1 MKQGSRLEG
10 AQSTRPAVAPGH
22 VSLDRET
29 RWSPW
34 RTLISAVHAHPSV
47 KINHGAT
54 FLVTDQQGAIPLDAL
69 DYGLYASD
77 TRFLSRHE
85 LRLNGRRPESLASV
99 RLSFRHARWHM
110 IADQVAG
117 FGGDMRDARV
127 AITLDRLV
135 SGHRMHEDLA
145 LHTFGRAPLTVL
157 LEIALESDFADLFE
171 VRRRQWQRRADLNTW
186 WVGPNSLE
194 ARYQNQDFVRRC
206 LVRALTERAGITYA
220 NGSLRIP
227 IDLVPGEEWK
237 LCFQYDLLTDD
248 HQVPP
253 VEALC
258 AFNQNVDH
266 PMLQAPSW
274 QGSVSQIEPA
284 DLRLK
289 FAYERA
295 VEDFAALRLDQ
306 QDSAGRAQGA
316 VEEDDHWMPAAGLPW
331 FMALFGRDSA
341 IASMQAMVAQPA
353 VAIGTLE
360 NLAKWQS
367 DVDDPER
374 DAEPGKMPHEL
385 RVGEWAHFGIVPHRP
400 YYGTAD
406 ATPLYLLLLAEN
418 FRWLGDAD
426 ALRPFKAVA
435 ERCLEWI
442 DKHGDRDRD
451 GFQEYAPRTQ
461 RGYRN
466 QAWRD
471 AHDGVLD
478 ESGVFPELPIAICEL
493 QAYVYGAKRNMAPL
507 FEAWGESATANRL
520 VREAAELR
528 QRFMSAFWDESTGEL
543 AFLLDGQKRA
553 VRTVVSNSGHCLWMG
568 ILDGPQG
575 RRAGERLLKPD
586 LFTGWGLRVLSD
598 QHPSYDPHSYQRG
611 SVWPHDTVIAAA
623 GLRRYGL
630 VEEAWTLLD
639 GLLSAVMCFEDIQM
653 PELFAGLPRK
663 EFAVPVPYRMAN
675 VPQAWSAGCVLQMV
689 RVLLGLEPDV
699 PAGRVYVDPALPPW
713 CPSFELS
720 KLQLGAH
727 ELRLS
732 VRRRDDGTCAV
743 DAEGTPGLEI
753 VQGTAPWLEVDAS

>member
-1 MKQGSRLEG
+1 MKQRRRLQG
-10 AQSTRPAVAPGH
+10 VKPARPAPAPGH
-22 VSLDRET
+22 ISLDGET

-54 FLVTDQQGAIPLDAL
+54 FLVTDQQGAIPLDAH

-85 LRLNGRRPESLASV
+85 VRLNGRKPESVASV

-110 IADQVAG
+110 IADHVAG

-171 VRRRQWQRRADLNTW
+171 VRQRQWQRRADLNTW

-206 LVRALTERAGITYA
+206 LVRALTEGAGITYA
-220 NGSLRIP
+220 NGALRIP

-237 LCFQYDLLTDD
+237 LCLQYDLLTDD
-248 HQVPP
+248 HQLPP

-258 AFNQNVDH
+258 AFHQDVDH
-266 PMLQAPSW
+266 PMLEARSW
-274 QGSVSQIEPA
+274 QSSVSQIEPA
-284 DLRLK
+284 DIRLK

-295 VEDFAALRLDQ
+295 VEDFAALRLHE
-306 QDSAGRAQGA
+306 QDSTGN
-316 VEEDDHWMPAAGLPW
+316 HWMPAAGLPW

-341 IASMQAMVAQPA
+341 IAAMQAMIAQPA

-406 ATPLYLLLLAEN
+406 ATPLYLLLLAEQ
-418 FRWLGDAD
+418 FRWMGDAE
-426 ALRPFKAVA
+426 ALRRFKTVA
-435 ERCLEWI
+435 EGCLEWI
-442 DKHGDRDRD
+442 DRYGDRDGD
-451 GFQEYAPRTQ
+451 GFQEYAPRTP

-478 ESGVFPELPIAICEL
+478 EAGLSPELPIAICEL
-493 QAYVYGAKRNMAPL
+493 QAYVYGAKKNMAPL
-507 FEAWGESATANRL
+507 FEAWGDGGTSSRL
-520 VREAAELR
+520 RREAAELR
-528 QRFMSAFWDESTGEL
+528 QRFMAAFWHEPTGEL
-543 AFLLDGQKRA
+543 AFLLDGQKKA
-553 VRTVVSNSGHCLWMG
+553 VRTVVSNPGHCS
-568 ILDGPQG
+568 
-575 RRAGERLLKPD
+575 
-586 LFTGWGLRVLSD
+586 RV
-598 QHPSYDPHSYQRG
+598 G
-611 SVWPHDTVIAAA
+611 V
-623 GLRRYGL
+623 
-630 VEEAWTLLD
+630 
-639 GLLSAVMCFEDIQM
+639 C
-653 PELFAGLPRK
+653 
-663 EFAVPVPYRMAN
+663 
-675 VPQAWSAGCVLQMV
+675 AGC
-689 RVLLGLEPDV
+689 RTSTRRTTRTPTSEGPY
-699 PAGRVYVDPALPPW
+699 GRTT
-713 CPSFELS
+713 PS
-720 KLQLGAH
+720 
-727 ELRLS
+727 
-732 VRRRDDGTCAV
+732 
-743 DAEGTPGLEI
+743 
-753 VQGTAPWLEVDAS
+753 